1 MPIIVRNCIGKI
13 LFVVSW
19 CRFRLQLL
27 YAVYRLVVS
36 RRAWST
42 YDICYISRSRSTSF
56 QWSNSIESAELSWS
70 FDVSQLQ
77 RCAYPSVFEFASV
90 RRFWLKI
97 RVSPHRQQKRNT
109 RSAVSQR
116 PHWRIMAFSLL
127 CRFAPWLFSPPGL
140 FALWLVRPL
149 ADSTPVPGWFAP
161 TPRWIYRWF
170 IIEACVSI

>member
-140 FALWLVRPL
+140 FAPPPL
-149 ADSTPVPGWFAP
+149 NIPVIHYWVLCFNLQK
-161 TPRWIYRWF
+161 
-170 IIEACVSI
+170 SNK